1 MQHNIRPQ
9 TVVAIILSGAL
20 CVAGF
25 GQQTTRPERSGGA
38 SQLDPVVDKILTRL
52 ESREVHDLRAKVR
65 WELTYVV
72 EEEEDADRKFGTIWY
87 KEDQP
92 VAKFKVHF
100 DTKIVGNRKQKLD
113 EEHLF
118 DGRWYVELQSRTK
131 TVTRREIR
139 REGELSNPY
148 KLGEGAFPLPFGQKK
163 ADILA
168 EFEVE
173 RVAEKEGDPPATDHL
188 KLTPRP
194 DSQTGRTYKTLD
206 FWVARTGDHAG
217 LPVKVVAG
225 KKDGTGAVNSYITI
239 TFSDIELNTG
249 FSGSVFKVEL
259 PAGYEE
265 IVDPLKTFETPPG
278 AAPTAKQP

>member
-1 MQHNIRPQ
+1 M
-9 TVVAIILSGAL
+9 

-25 GQQTTRPERSGGA
+25 GQQALQPDRPDEPT
-38 SQLDPVVDKILTRL
+38 QLDPVVDKILTRL
-52 ESREVHDLRAKVR
+52 EKREVHDLRAKVK

-72 EEEEDADRKFGTIWY
+72 EEEEDVDRKFGTLWY
-87 KEDQP
+87 KEDEP

-100 DTKIVGNRKQKLD
+100 DTKIVGNRKRKLD

-118 DGRWYVELQSRTK
+118 DGRWYVELQSKTK
-131 TVTRREIR
+131 TVIRREIR
-139 REGELSNPY
+139 REGETSDPY

-173 RVAEKEGDPPATDHL
+173 RVPDAEGDPPATDHL

-194 DSQTGRTYKTLD
+194 DSNTGRTYKTLD
-206 FWVARTGDHAG
+206 FWIARLGNHAG

-225 KKDGTGAVNSYITI
+225 KKDGTGALNSYISI
-239 TFSDIELNTG
+239 TFSNIELNTG
-249 FSGSVFKVEL
+249 FSGSVFKIEL
-259 PAGYEE
+259 PKGYEE
-265 IVDPLKTFETPPG
+265 IVERLEPIEAPPG
-278 AAPTAKQP
+278 NKP